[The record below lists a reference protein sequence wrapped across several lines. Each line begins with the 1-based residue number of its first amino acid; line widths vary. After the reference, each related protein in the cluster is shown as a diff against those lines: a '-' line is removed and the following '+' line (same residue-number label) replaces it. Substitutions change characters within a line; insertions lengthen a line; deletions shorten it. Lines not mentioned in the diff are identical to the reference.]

1 MKELV
6 TRFVCTQCGRIESK
20 WLGRCPDCG
29 SWNSFTE
36 ETIRQASKKGG
47 KTSPSSASGA
57 VSDVVEKPRSLAKVV
72 VEPEFR
78 FETGITELDR
88 VLGGGVM
95 RGSSILLGGE
105 PGIGK
110 STLMLQVLAKCG
122 ENPSKRKVLYI
133 SGEESPGQVRL
144 RAERLGLALDSI
156 TIFCD
161 TRLEEIS
168 RVMQDEKPAVVVIDS
183 LQTLTSSD
191 IASVAGSVN
200 QIRCCSMELISQAK
214 QLGIALFLVGH
225 VTKEG
230 VLAGP
235 KVIEHMVDTVL
246 YFDQAGTGVRLIRAA
261 KNRFG
266 SVDEIGIFLM
276 TATGLEAVQDP
287 AGFFI
292 SERSEGDIPPG
303 IAYTAVVEGSR
314 TFLVEI
320 QALCVPAKGGFSRV
334 YSDRI
339 DTARVTRVAAV
350 LERHASVRLNDQD
363 IYVNVAGGMK
373 LSEVSIELPLALALW
388 SAATGK
394 SLPDKLVSFGE
405 LSLAGE
411 VRSVGF
417 GEKREK
423 AASDMGF
430 RRLLVPKS
438 MTTGKRLAVCRCNTV
453 KDALTACS
461 QMK

>member
-6 TRFVCTQCGRIESK
+6 ARFVCSQCGRVESK

-36 ETIRQASKKGG
+36 EVVRQSSRKSGKG
-47 KTSPSSASGA
+47 SPSATGG
-57 VSDVVEKPRSLAKVV
+57 VENVQKPRSLSSVV

-78 FETGITELDR
+78 FKTGITELDR

-95 RGSSILLGGE
+95 RGSAILLGGE

-110 STLMLQVLAKCG
+110 STLMLQVLATCG
-122 ENPSKRKVLYI
+122 GGPSARKTLYV

-156 TIFCD
+156 MIFCD
-161 TRLEEIS
+161 TRLEELTKIL
-168 RVMQDEKPAVVVIDS
+168 QEEKPSVVVIDS
-183 LQTLTSSD
+183 LQTLSAAD
-191 IASVAGSVN
+191 IPSVAGSVN
-200 QIRCCSMELISQAK
+200 QIRACSMELVSIAK
-214 QLGIALFLVGH
+214 QLGIALFLIGH

-230 VLAGP
+230 MIAGP

-276 TATGLEAVQDP
+276 TATGLEAVRDP

-292 SERSEGDIPPG
+292 SERPAGALPPG
-303 IAYTAVVEGSR
+303 IAYTAVVEGTR

-350 LERHASVRLNDQD
+350 LERHAAVRLNDQD

-388 SAATGK
+388 SAVTGK
-394 SLPDKLVSFGE
+394 SLPEKLVSFGE

-417 GEKREK
+417 GDKREK
-423 AASDMGF
+423 AAADMGF
-430 RRLLVPKS
+430 KRVLAPTN
-438 MTTGKRLAVCRCNTV
+438 MTMGKQLAICRCTAV
-453 KDALTACS
+453 KDAITACS

>member
-36 ETIRQASKKGG
+36 ETIRQTPKKGG
-47 KTSPSSASGA
+47 KASPSASASGTET
-57 VSDVVEKPRSLAKVV
+57 VEKPRSLAKVV

-122 ENPSKRKVLYI
+122 GDTSKRKVLYI

-144 RAERLGLALDSI
+144 RAERLGLPLDAI

-168 RVMQDEKPAVVVIDS
+168 QVMQNEKPAVVVIDS

-276 TATGLEAVQDP
+276 TSTGLEAVQDP

-292 SERSEGDIPPG
+292 SERTEGEVPPG

-411 VRSVGF
+411 ARSVGF

-430 RRLLVPKS
+430 RRLLLPKS
-438 MTTGKRLAVCRCNTV
+438 MVTGKRLAVCRCNTV
-453 KDALTACS
+453 KDALMACS